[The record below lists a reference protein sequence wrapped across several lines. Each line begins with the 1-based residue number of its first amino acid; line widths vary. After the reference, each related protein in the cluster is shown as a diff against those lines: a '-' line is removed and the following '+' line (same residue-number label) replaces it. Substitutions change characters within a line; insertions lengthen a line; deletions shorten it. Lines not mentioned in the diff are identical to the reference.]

1 MRPSGSDGY
10 GVPMMRDDATGILL
24 PTGDTGSTF
33 LHRVLRQATERF
45 DELGAARLPEDPHA
59 FREGYGDAV
68 VRFEAARIASPR
80 RVDIAE
86 VMVEATLAPLRLVQD
101 GVGRPLRAALTEPV
115 EAPDLFA
122 RTMADRPRFGLE
134 VPCDGAV
141 HRGQGVADLVRRLH
155 DQHHL
160 TDAARDALLWTVR
173 RVLDDG
179 GALDLRGH
187 RFAILGAG
195 AELSPVPMLL
205 AAGASVLWLDRVAP
219 EGDRLS
225 GVESGELV
233 WSTAGADLLAQPREA
248 AASIRRFAARGPV
261 HVGLY
266 AYAPGQSRELRIA
279 AGMDALVR
287 SLGRDVV
294 RSVSMLVSPTS
305 PTEMQPEDVRE
316 QDRRAAAHPLWQSA
330 FEVSRAL
337 RGPRR
342 RGDAGAAVA
351 SSIMQIQGAGYQ
363 AAQHLAKIATAEALA
378 ARGMD
383 GRGPLTVSANVAGIT
398 ATRSLAHPLFLVAFA
413 GAPAF
418 GVRIFE
424 PATTRAL
431 ATLLMVHDLLNRE
444 APASPSRTM
453 TDASRAHA
461 LRAAQLHGAV
471 PVVPWQFEAA
481 VQTAAA
487 VGAVRRPDLLLG
499 LVRPAKRSRR
509 DDQAGGAGATRAKND
524 STAATNA
531 AGVSTW
537 QKWDESRSQVSSAEG
552 TRAASTRPTLG
563 DTIGSSVA

>member
-1 MRPSGSDGY
+1 MRASGSDGY
-10 GVPMMRDDATGILL
+10 GGPMRDDATGILL

-33 LHRVLRQATERF
+33 LHRVLRDAAARF
-45 DELGAARLPEDPHA
+45 DELETARLPADPRT

-80 RVDIAE
+80 RVDIAQA
-86 VMVEATLAPLRLVQD
+86 MVDSTLGALRLVLG
-101 GVGRPLRAALTEPV
+101 GVGRPLQEALAEPV
-115 EAPDLFA
+115 DAPDLFA
-122 RTMADRPRFGLE
+122 RTLSDRPRFGLE
-134 VPCDGAV
+134 VPCDGVV
-141 HRGQGVADLVRRLH
+141 HRGKAVADLVHRLH
-155 DQHHL
+155 AQHHL
-160 TDAARDALLWTVR
+160 TDAARDGLLWMVR

-179 GALDLRGH
+179 GALDLRGQ

-205 AAGASVLWLDRVAP
+205 AAGASVLWIDRVAP

-225 GVESGELV
+225 GIDSGELV
-233 WSTAGADLLAQPREA
+233 WSTAGSDLLAQPREA

-305 PTEMQPEDVRE
+305 PTEMQAEDVRE
-316 QDRRAAAHPLWQSA
+316 QDRRVVEHPRWQSA
-330 FEVSRAL
+330 LELGRAL

-342 RGDAGAAVA
+342 RGDDRVAVA
-351 SSIMQIQGAGYQ
+351 SSVMQLQGAGYQ
-363 AAQHLAKIATAEALA
+363 AAQLLAKIATAEALA

-383 GRGPLTVSANVAGIT
+383 GRGPLPVSANVAGIT

-431 ATLLMVHDLLNRE
+431 ATLLMLHDLLNPD
-444 APASPSRTM
+444 APASTARTLEPE
-453 TDASRAHA
+453 ARARA
-461 LRAAQLHGAV
+461 VRAAQLHGAV
-471 PVVPWQFEAA
+471 PVVPWQFEAS
-481 VQTAAA
+481 VQAAA
-487 VGAVRRPDLLLG
+487 GVGALRRPDLLLG
-499 LVRPAKRSRR
+499 LVRPARR
-509 DDQAGGAGATRAKND
+509 PRRGDQGAEATRAKND
-524 STAATNA
+524 STAATNGP
-531 AGVSTW
+531 GVSTW
-537 QKWDESRSQVSSAEG
+537 QKWDVSGSQVSSAEG
-552 TRAASTRPTLG
+552 MSAASSRPMPG